1 MPSKSLIE
9 KVQEIDKVMMNAQHC
24 IMVCN
29 LEGFKDDYIVNLDY
43 ANKRIER
50 LLYSLDMDYELYRIL
65 KRFYD
70 YHMREVNLIKLRK
83 DK

>member
-9 KVQEIDKVMMNAQHC
+9 KVRDIDAVMRNANYWS
-24 IMVCN
+24 VEWKLN
-29 LEGFKDDYIVNLDY
+29 GFDSDTELKLNN
-43 ANKRIER
+43 ANKELE
-50 LLYSLDMDYELYRIL
+50 LLLMSLNMDYELYMIL

-70 YHMREVNLIKLRK
+70 HHMREVNLFKLRE

>member
-9 KVQEIDKVMMNAQHC
+9 KVRDIDNAMRIATHWLMSIEFGFDNNDSLRELDKANVVIDK
-24 IMVCN
+24 
-29 LEGFKDDYIVNLDY
+29 
-43 ANKRIER
+43 
-50 LLYSLDMDYELYRIL
+50 LLLSLDMDYELYMIL

-70 YHMREVNLIKLRK
+70 YHMREVNLIKSLK

>member
-1 MPSKSLIE
+1 MSSKSLIE
-9 KVQEIDKVMMNAQHC
+9 KVREIDKVMMNAQHC

-29 LEGFKDDYIVNLDY
+29 LEWFNDDYIVNLDY

-50 LLYSLDMDYELYRIL
+50 LLHSLDMDYELYMIL

-70 YHMREVNLIKLRK
+70 YHMREVNLIKSRK

>member
-1 MPSKSLIE
+1 MPSKSLID
-9 KVQEIDKVMMNAQHC
+9 KVREIDRVMMNAHHC

-29 LEGFKDDYIVNLDY
+29 LEGVNDDYIVNLDY
-43 ANKRIER
+43 TNKRIER
-50 LLYSLDMDYELYRIL
+50 LLHSLDMDYELYRIL

>member
-1 MPSKSLIE
+1 MPSKSLRQKICDIDAVMRNANYWITEWKLNGFDINTELKLNNANDIMYRLIE
-9 KVQEIDKVMMNAQHC
+9 
-24 IMVCN
+24 
-29 LEGFKDDYIVNLDY
+29 
-43 ANKRIER
+43 
-50 LLYSLDMDYELYRIL
+50 SLDMDYELYMIL

>member
-9 KVQEIDKVMMNAQHC
+9 KVREIDKVMMNAQHC

-50 LLYSLDMDYELYRIL
+50 LLHSLDMDYELYMIL

-70 YHMREVNLIKLRK
+70 YHMREVNLIKLREGK
-83 DK
+83 